1 MGFKKRHFVKTRE
14 RFTPNYYR
22 KMEWNGRNEIRNTK
36 WKGTKKIKEET
47 QERQDEGK
55 RKGRHC

>member
-1 MGFKKRHFVKTRE
+1 
-14 RFTPNYYR
+14 
-22 KMEWNGRNEIRNTK
+22 MEWNGRNEIRNTK